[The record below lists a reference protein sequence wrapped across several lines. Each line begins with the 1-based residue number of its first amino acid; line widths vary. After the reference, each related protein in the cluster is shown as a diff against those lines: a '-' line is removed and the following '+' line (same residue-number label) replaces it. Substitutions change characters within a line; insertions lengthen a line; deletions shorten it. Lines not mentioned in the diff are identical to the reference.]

1 MKRSYSLILFFLFL
15 IWFLGIFIEWFIK
28 IDEHFVFALP
38 YLQKTYSLV
47 CHQEK
52 NKLLLFGE
60 IETLTCARCTGIYLG
75 LLLSSLLVLLKL
87 PKGKLHINILLVAAA
102 PMIADVLLTSLNIY
116 AYSKLIAFLTGF
128 LLGSFGFFYLYAGLN
143 SLILEL
149 KR

>member
-15 IWFLGIFIEWFIK
+15 IWFLGIFIEWFTK

-52 NKLLLFGE
+52 NKLLLFGG

-75 LLLSSLLVLLKL
+75 LLLSSLLVLFKL
-87 PKGKLHINILLVAAA
+87 PEGKPHIKILLVAAA

-116 AYSKLIAFLTGF
+116 AYSKLIAFFTGL
-128 LLGSFGFFYLYAGLN
+128 LLGSIGFFYLYAGLN
-143 SLILEL
+143 KLILEL
-149 KR
+149 KS

>member
-52 NKLLLFGE
+52 NKLLLFDG

-75 LLLSSLLVLLKL
+75 LLLSSLLVLFKL
-87 PKGKLHINILLVAAA
+87 PKRKLHIKILLVAAA

-116 AYSKLIAFLTGF
+116 AYSKLIAFFTGL

-143 SLILEL
+143 NLILEL
-149 KR
+149 KK

>member
-28 IDEHFVFALP
+28 IDQHFVFALP

-52 NKLLLFGE
+52 NKLLLFGG

-75 LLLSSLLVLLKL
+75 LLVSSLLVLFRL
-87 PKGKLHINILLVAAA
+87 PKWKLNINILLIAAA

-116 AYSKLIAFLTGF
+116 AYSKLIAFFTGL

-143 SLILEL
+143 NLILEL
-149 KR
+149 KK